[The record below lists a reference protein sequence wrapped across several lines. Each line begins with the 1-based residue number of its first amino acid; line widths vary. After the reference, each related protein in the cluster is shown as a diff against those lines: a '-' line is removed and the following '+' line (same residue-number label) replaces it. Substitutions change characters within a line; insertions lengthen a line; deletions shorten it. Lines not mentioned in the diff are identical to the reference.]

1 MKETILDQALA
12 WHGALAGDQAD
23 WDGFTRW
30 LEADP
35 SHREA
40 FDSVALL
47 DDLVDRHRPTLAALL
62 PPDPESRSAPRSRRL
77 RGFAGGGAI
86 AAGIAA
92 LFVLFRPEAAVPPTW
107 YATANLTRE
116 IALADGSRVALAA
129 SSRLGVAARGKELIL
144 AGTASF
150 DVPHRPGR
158 MLIVHA
164 GGVDLQDIGT
174 RFEVSTGPGA
184 LSVAVAEGRLTARL
198 ADGQTVGVVGGHR
211 LLVDSRNGSAELRP
225 FAPRDYAA
233 WRSGRLVYDN
243 APLALVAADVA
254 RFAGK
259 GIRISPDLSSRRFS
273 GVLTIGDG
281 SGLVRTLAQFM
292 DLDVRPEGHGVRL
305 VPRGA
310 GGRRI
315 R

>member
-62 PPDPESRSAPRSRRL
+62 PPDPQSRSAPRSRRL

-92 LFVLFRPEAAVPPTW
+92 LLVLFRPEAAVPPTW
-107 YATANLTRE
+107 YATADQTRE
-116 IALADGSRVALAA
+116 IALADGSKVALAA
-129 SSRLGVAARGKELIL
+129 SSRLGVAAHGKELIL

-164 GGVDLQDIGT
+164 GGV
-174 RFEVSTGPGA
+174 
-184 LSVAVAEGRLTARL
+184 
-198 ADGQTVGVVGGHR
+198 
-211 LLVDSRNGSAELRP
+211 
-225 FAPRDYAA
+225 
-233 WRSGRLVYDN
+233 
-243 APLALVAADVA
+243 
-254 RFAGK
+254 
-259 GIRISPDLSSRRFS
+259 
-273 GVLTIGDG
+273 
-281 SGLVRTLAQFM
+281 
-292 DLDVRPEGHGVRL
+292 
-305 VPRGA
+305 
-310 GGRRI
+310 
-315 R
+315 